1 MTAEDLNVPSEL
13 VKILMDI
20 GYVATG
26 RGFQSQAA
34 DIFSG
39 VIAARPNSELPLIG
53 LAVSK
58 INFGNFLEASKI
70 LSERALIINPN
81 SGLAK
86 CFLSMAIRAL
96 GGKSEADELLN
107 EVVQSEASDECSKK
121 LATDLINQENSKS
134 SSASLPGL

>member
-1 MTAEDLNVPSEL
+1 M
-13 VKILMDI
+13 
-20 GYVATG
+20 
-26 RGFQSQAA
+26 
-34 DIFSG
+34 
-39 VIAARPNSELPLIG
+39 
-53 LAVSK
+53 
-58 INFGNFLEASKI
+58 EASKI

-134 SSASLPGL
+134 SSASLPAL